1 MSNLRILHAT
11 SPIAPLMQNDIVF
24 LRLDTPRRAKK
35 TSLEVIQSPYDCF
48 GGEMTSQIDELVR
61 MRDIET
67 LYELM
72 TEDDEWMTQLDAAE
86 GLVKLGD
93 RRGYEFL
100 LSATLSDDDSILEV
114 AQEITDSPE
123 FSRMKMEVEAEQER
137 MHRVRLDSAK
147 KRLQAGGKVFR
158 YKMVYL
164 PAGALMVDDP
174 LSKGFDIPALEE
186 HGLEGWEVVHM
197 LPSRRALLVGS
208 IDDHFTGAYF
218 LLKKEFLPN
227 ESPDLDSP

>member
-1 MSNLRILHAT
+1 MA
-11 SPIAPLMQNDIVF
+11 
-24 LRLDTPRRAKK
+24 
-35 TSLEVIQSPYDCF
+35 
-48 GGEMTSQIDELVR
+48 SQINELVR
-61 MRDIET
+61 MRDTET

-72 TEDDEWMTQLDAAE
+72 TEDEEWITQLDAAE

-100 LSATLSDDDSILEV
+100 LSAMMSDDESILEV
-114 AQEITDSPE
+114 AQEILASPE
-123 FSRMKMEVEAEQER
+123 LAKMRSEIEAERER
-137 MHRVRLDSAK
+137 GRRARVDSAK
-147 KRLQAGGKVFR
+147 KRLQNGGKVFR

-164 PAGALMVDDP
+164 PAGALMDDDP
-174 LSKGFDIPALEE
+174 LSKGFIIPALEE

-218 LLKKEFLPN
+218 LLKKELLPGEGAELDN
-227 ESPDLDSP
+227 E